1 MTRDPLV
8 ASELELV
15 RSVLR
20 QHHEIESAILFGSR
34 AKGIHSDRSDVD
46 LALTGSLGALG
57 AEAIAAELDELPL
70 PYRFDVQA
78 LAAITHAPL
87 LEQIERVGMVIYRG
101 NERAINTSAQS
112 RDHDVDPITAFR
124 GSGPGGST
132 ARLLAERHTPSSL
145 GQRWLG

>member
-8 ASELELV
+8 TSELELV
-15 RSVLR
+15 LSVLR
-20 QHHEIESAILFGSR
+20 QHPEVVSATLFGSR
-34 AKGIHSDRSDVD
+34 AKGTHSDRSDVD
-46 LALTGSLGALG
+46 LALAGPLGSLG

>member
-8 ASELELV
+8 TSELELV
-15 RSVLR
+15 LSVLR
-20 QHHEIESAILFGSR
+20 QHPEVVSATLFGSR

-132 ARLLAERHTPSSL
+132 ARPLAERHTPSSL